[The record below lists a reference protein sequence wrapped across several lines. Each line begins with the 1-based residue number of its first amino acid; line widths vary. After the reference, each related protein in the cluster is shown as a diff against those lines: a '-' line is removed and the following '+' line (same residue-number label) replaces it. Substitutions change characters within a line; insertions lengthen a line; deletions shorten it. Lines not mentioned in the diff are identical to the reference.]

1 MNKDEILEAISNL
14 ASSQRFYKRLYE
26 HILDDPEYLNYL
38 ESMHFKDIVDLVLY
52 LEG

>member
-14 ASSQRFYKRLYE
+14 ASSQGFYGRLYE
-26 HILDDPEYLNYL
+26 HILDDPEYLDYL
-38 ESMHFKDIVDLVLY
+38 ESMHFKDTVDLVLY

>member
-1 MNKDEILEAISNL
+1 MDKNEILKAIHDL
-14 ASSQRFYKRLYE
+14 GSSQGFYERLYN
-26 HILDDPEYLNYL
+26 HIINNPDYLDYL

>member
-1 MNKDEILEAISNL
+1 MNKDEILKAINSL
-14 ASSQRFYKRLYE
+14 ASSQGFYGRLYT
-26 HILDDPEYLNYL
+26 HILDNPEYLNYL

>member
-1 MNKDEILEAISNL
+1 MDKNEILKAIHDLS
-14 ASSQRFYKRLYE
+14 SSQGFYGRLYN
-26 HILDDPEYLNYL
+26 HIINNPDYLDYL